1 MAMPRLKLSH
11 KYPNTTLLTKSQCHL
26 QRCIFHM
33 LFCADPTK
41 HTRYKKYSMNVH
53 CLKKRKSSDRKYPSL
68 IEKEMSDIG
77 TRYRDKVELI
87 ASILEKAA
95 IARNATA

>member
-1 MAMPRLKLSH
+1 MPTT
-11 KYPNTTLLTKSQCHL
+11 TTLYIPYAVLRRSDETYE
-26 QRCIFHM
+26 
-33 LFCADPTK
+33 
-41 HTRYKKYSMNVH
+41 RYKKYSMNVH

-68 IEKEMSDIG
+68 IEKEMSDICS
-77 TRYRDKVELI
+77 RYRDKVELI

>member
-1 MAMPRLKLSH
+1 
-11 KYPNTTLLTKSQCHL
+11 
-26 QRCIFHM
+26 
-33 LFCADPTK
+33 
-41 HTRYKKYSMNVH
+41 MNVH